1 MKLLKLKFYQS
12 TGIILTALLLSSFA
26 KTDSSE
32 DQNDGQLYPEI
43 TKMADVTASSDFNR
57 SLSGEVQF
65 YIQTLDNDN
74 KPISGVRVD
83 NYKVTSDLERLHFSG
98 ITNYNGD
105 FCTRHPLPPHVK
117 EVVKRNNYVG
127 FANEAIT
134 PIEAKW
140 VKYRFGGKAVKNK
153 STDQRVQNYN
163 SVYKY
168 IGTYN
173 SQGAP
178 KQWI

>member
-83 NYKVTSDLERLHFSG
+83 NYKVTSDLVL
-98 ITNYNGD
+98 
-105 FCTRHPLPPHVK
+105 
-117 EVVKRNNYVG
+117 
-127 FANEAIT
+127 
-134 PIEAKW
+134 
-140 VKYRFGGKAVKNK
+140 
-153 STDQRVQNYN
+153 
-163 SVYKY
+163 KY
-168 IGTYN
+168 IF
-173 SQGAP
+173 SIA
-178 KQWI
+178 